1 MRDKKKL
8 KKWLYVAA
16 PMLWCGALYLGS
28 NNSLGTVLAK
38 SVATTIQ
45 TLSTITTQVDVNTVG
60 ETATDVTVPTG
71 IEADVTTNVMVNVP
85 TKVEGTTIVST
96 EGPGGEYTQEK
107 RTMIPTEVPTETA
120 GVVRTILP
128 TETLAVGSTEI
139 NTVMSTL
146 TQLVTMTE
154 TEIITDDGQS
164 TDGVIDQVIPSESPS
179 EIPTTTPSEVPTE
192 VPTTTPSEVP
202 SVVVPTTTP
211 SEVPSVVVP
220 TTTPSTVP
228 SAVMESSSVK
238 SWVPETAEEKER
250 ASYVQKGNVLLKKGN
265 NLVSVQKVMQGPLC
279 ITAMKNALLP
289 GEKIAYTYNIKYI
302 AGGSANRTVYKID
315 EPIEISME
323 MPKELLKE
331 GRTFYMMCVSENGT
345 TFKLPATVDKDGNL
359 TFTTQYFYAFAIIY
373 KDA

>member
-16 PMLWCGALYLGS
+16 PILWCGALYLGS

-60 ETATDVTVPTG
+60 QTATDVTVPTG

-96 EGPGGEYTQEK
+96 EGPSGEYTYEK
-107 RTMIPTEVPTETA
+107 RTMILTEVPTETA

-128 TETLAVGSTEI
+128 TETLVVGSTEI
-139 NTVMSTL
+139 NTVIPTL

-179 EIPTTTPSEVPTE
+179 E
-192 VPTTTPSEVP
+192 VPTTTPSE
-202 SVVVPTTTP
+202 
-211 SEVPSVVVP
+211 VP

-228 SAVMESSSVK
+228 SAVIVSSSVK

-289 GEKIAYTYNIKYI
+289 GEKIAYTYNIKYV

>member
-1 MRDKKKL
+1 MREKKKL

-60 ETATDVTVPTG
+60 QTATDVTVPTG

-85 TKVEGTTIVST
+85 TKVVGTTIVST
-96 EGPGGEYTQEK
+96 EGTTDGTTEFEK
-107 RTMIPTEVPTETA
+107 RTMIPTEVSTETA
-120 GVVRTILP
+120 SVVRTILP
-128 TETLAVGSTEI
+128 TETLTVGSTEI

-179 EIPTTTPSEVPTE
+179 E
-192 VPTTTPSEVP
+192 
-202 SVVVPTTTP
+202 
-211 SEVPSVVVP
+211 VP

-228 SAVMESSSVK
+228 SAVIVSSSVK

-265 NLVSVQKVMQGPLC
+265 NLVSIQKVMQGPLC

-359 TFTTQYFYAFAIIY
+359 TFMTQYFYAYAIIY

>member
-1 MRDKKKL
+1 M
-8 KKWLYVAA
+8 
-16 PMLWCGALYLGS
+16 
-28 NNSLGTVLAK
+28 
-38 SVATTIQ
+38 
-45 TLSTITTQVDVNTVG
+45 
-60 ETATDVTVPTG
+60 
-71 IEADVTTNVMVNVP
+71 
-85 TKVEGTTIVST
+85 
-96 EGPGGEYTQEK
+96 
-107 RTMIPTEVPTETA
+107 
-120 GVVRTILP
+120 
-128 TETLAVGSTEI
+128 
-139 NTVMSTL
+139 
-146 TQLVTMTE
+146 
-154 TEIITDDGQS
+154 
-164 TDGVIDQVIPSESPS
+164 PS
-179 EIPTTTPSEVPTE
+179 
-192 VPTTTPSEVP
+192 TTPSEVP

-211 SEVPSVVVP
+211 SEVP

-265 NLVSVQKVMQGPLC
+265 NLVSSQTVMQGPLC

-289 GEKIAYTYNIKYI
+289 GEKIAYTYNIKYM